1 MKRYLIVFICFLITL
16 ISCNS
21 KKEISKDKNNLK
33 QSDLENISEYKKID
47 DFSYNLELGK
57 NEDNNVCFTYLNLKK
72 QYIYICNNNF
82 YPHSSDQLIEEVKY
96 VRDSWSKRDPVASDK
111 WFKDLSE
118 YSEHKSIRHEKKFD
132 NHFHVEL
139 DKYYINYIDT
149 YEHLNP

>member
-21 KKEISKDKNNLK
+21 KKISTDKNNLR

-57 NEDNNVCFTYLNLKK
+57 NEDNNVCFTYLNQKK
-72 QYIYICNNNF
+72 QYICICNNNF

-96 VRDSWSKRDPVASDK
+96 VRDSWSKRDPIASDK

-118 YSEHKSIRHEKKFD
+118 YSEVNLYS
-132 NHFHVEL
+132 
-139 DKYYINYIDT
+139 
-149 YEHLNP
+149 NPIAKNNRFSAFF